1 MFTGIVQAQC
11 PVVAIE
17 DDDGIRRFTV
27 DLGQHAENLQHGASV
42 ANNGTCLSVTAVDDG
57 RVTFDVISE
66 TLSLTNLGDVSVG
79 DLVNI
84 ERSLGFGDEVG
95 GHIVSGHV
103 STTAT
108 VDNIEADGAN
118 RTVWFQISTDAM
130 RYLLMKGWVAVDGAS
145 LTISRVDRENS
156 RFAVSLIPDTLS
168 KTTLGRVTDGDRVN
182 IEFDSQ
188 TQAIVDTVRDVL
200 GDPELRDQILGT
212 ETS

>member
-11 PVVAIE
+11 PVVGIE
-17 DDDGIRRFTV
+17 DEDGIRRFTV
-27 DLGQHAENLQHGASV
+27 DLGPHAADLKHGASV

-57 RVTFDVISE
+57 RVTFDIIAE
-66 TLSLTNLGDVSVG
+66 TLSLTNLGDVAVG

-103 STTAT
+103 STTAA
-108 VDNIEADGAN
+108 VDLIEEDGAN
-118 RTVWFQISTDAM
+118 RTVWFKTTAEAM

-145 LTISRVDRENS
+145 LTISRVDRDSS

-168 KTTLGRVTDGDRVN
+168 KTTLGRVTPGDRVN

-188 TQAIVDTVRDVL
+188 TQAIVDTVRDML
-200 GDPELRDQILGT
+200 SDSELRNQILGT